1 MFEMWYEGCRMFAE
15 MSDVDLQLL
24 MVIVCWPILTTL
36 MPELAFHHTFQLFFF
51 ISSAFA
57 SRK

>member
-51 ISSAFA
+51 YFQCLP
-57 SRK
+57 K